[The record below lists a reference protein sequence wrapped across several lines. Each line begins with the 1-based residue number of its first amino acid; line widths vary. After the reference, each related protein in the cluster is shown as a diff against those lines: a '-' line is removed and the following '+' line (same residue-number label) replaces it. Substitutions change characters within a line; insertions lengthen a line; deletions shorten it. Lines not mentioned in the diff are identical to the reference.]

1 MSGKEPIK
9 PMKCCMCGDNIR
21 IQKSGFREGHNAEPI
36 KKGRCCDDCNCDVLE
51 ARLLQIFPPEAEA

>member
-36 KKGRCCDDCNCDVLE
+36 KKGRCCDDCN
-51 ARLLQIFPPEAEA
+51 